1 MSAEL
6 MKPERPLFQSNGWGG
21 GTPDEYQQAGIGY
34 IAYCGVYEVDD
45 ENETVTHL
53 PLLPCARAKLSPWA
67 AAINSFERRPA
78 DFVCCCHSRGDSR
91 ACNKPSGMAA
101 SH

>member
-1 MSAEL
+1 VSAQL

-53 PLLPCARAKLSPWA
+53 PSLVLVP
-67 AAINSFERRPA
+67 N
-78 DFVCCCHSRGDSR
+78 
-91 ACNKPSGMAA
+91 
-101 SH
+101 